1 MRRGKQILRSVFQF
15 LIFFSSIFYSTVV
28 FPNPSDCLLRLSQ
41 MVKSARAHHPAELS
55 ARLSDGSSRPLLV
68 HNQDLAGLFTKGF
81 GPELFESVEG
91 LLQAHES
98 FKIRVPENGLV
109 VAAHIDKEEGYGKAA
124 WTRDLARVFE
134 GLVALDRKEE
144 ARRVALGLLNMMS
157 TPAQL
162 ERLFKNIRYPGLH
175 MGGAGAGQVPQI
187 RVDSETMG
195 SMKWKDSEG
204 NFHEEL
210 WNHKQND
217 AMALSF
223 LVAYRAFQLKLI
235 RLSDLNNAQRAYL
248 ISLPAYFKRLAFW
261 LMHDAGAWEES
272 EARRSSSV
280 GLVTKVFELLDSS
293 FQDPRLMNAND
304 FFKIFRSS
312 SLSVELLPTDV
323 QAVVAQNL
331 REEVIRSNL
340 NHGYD
345 ILFQQLEAG
354 EAPLDY
360 AEGVKPRYEDAAL
373 AHLLW
378 YPLDRLEEKHERW
391 ILDHLKNLTRE
402 TGIPR
407 YHQDL
412 YLFGLYY
419 FQVYGGQD
427 EIPSEFIA
435 VDERINTGD
444 LWEIYNPRHPY
455 RAEKLFGQGLEPQWA
470 LADPILAVA
479 YLRLYKKYRKLED
492 KLNFEHHSMRSWAL
506 ITAEAN
512 DSPLHGSDGRPVASF
527 IMPEA
532 YTLLRTFDPDTREEK
547 EKLFIPSKNTPLNWA
562 TSELAVLHAE
572 LKKYFGS

>member
-1 MRRGKQILRSVFQF
+1 
-15 LIFFSSIFYSTVV
+15 
-28 FPNPSDCLLRLSQ
+28 
-41 MVKSARAHHPAELS
+41 MVKSAREHSPAKINAHLS
-55 ARLSDGSSRPLLV
+55 NGSSRSLLV
-68 HNQDLAGLFTKGF
+68 HNQALASLFTKSF
-81 GPELFESVEG
+81 GSELFGLIES

-109 VAAHIDKEEGYGKAA
+109 VAAHIDKDEGYGKAA

-195 SMKWKDSEG
+195 SMKWRDSEG

-280 GLVTKVFELLDSS
+280 GLVTKVFELLDKS
-293 FQDPRLMNAND
+293 FKDPRSMDGND

-312 SLSVELLPTDV
+312 SLSVELLPADIQTFV
-323 QAVVAQNL
+323 RQNL

-345 ILFQQLEAG
+345 ILFQQLEKG
-354 EAPLDY
+354 EAPFDY

-378 YPLDRLEEKHERW
+378 YPLDRLEERHERW
-391 ILDHLKNLTRE
+391 ILNHLKNITRE

-419 FQVYGGQD
+419 FQAYGGQD
-427 EIPSEFIA
+427 EIPSEFMA
-435 VDERINTGD
+435 VDERITTGD

-470 LADPILAVA
+470 LADPILAVS
-479 YLRLYKKYRKLED
+479 YLRLYKKYGRQED
-492 KLNFEHHSMRSWAL
+492 KLDFELHSMRSWAL
-506 ITAEAN
+506 ITADAN
-512 DSPLHGSDGRPVASF
+512 KFPLKGSDGRAVASF
-527 IMPEA
+527 VMPEA
-532 YTLLRTFDPDTREEK
+532 YTLLRTFDSETRQEK
-547 EKLFIPSKNTPLNWA
+547 EMLYIPSKNTPLNWA

-572 LKKYFGS
+572 LRKYFEP